1 MLDEID
7 AVLAATKDSSAEE
20 IMDDY
25 LKRRAVER
33 AIQIISEAAKE
44 LPPEVRAEE
53 PDVPWASIIA
63 GNYLRHEYYRIKM
76 DIMHQ
81 IVAEHLPQLRPAV
94 ARLLERHGNR
104 SE

>member
-1 MLDEID
+1 MNSAKLPSVRLRHMLDEID

-25 LKRRAVER
+25 LKRRAVVER

-53 PDVPWASIIA
+53 PDVPWASIKP
-63 GNYLRHEYYRIKM
+63 GRRRTG
-76 DIMHQ
+76 Q
-81 IVAEHLPQLRPAV
+81 
-94 ARLLERHGNR
+94 
-104 SE
+104 